1 VRDDDTLD
9 AINEV
14 YKVITRYSLEKIS
27 FFNTFLF
34 YKIPVSKSLD
44 KYKEELDEV
53 YTIFL

>member
-1 VRDDDTLD
+1 MRDYDTLD
-9 AINEV
+9 TINEV

-27 FFNTFLF
+27 FFDVFPF